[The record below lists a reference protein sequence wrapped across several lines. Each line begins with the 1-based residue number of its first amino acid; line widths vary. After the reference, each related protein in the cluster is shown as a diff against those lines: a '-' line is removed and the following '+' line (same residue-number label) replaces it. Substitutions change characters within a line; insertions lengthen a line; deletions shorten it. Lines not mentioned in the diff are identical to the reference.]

1 MQTGGA
7 DLTTP
12 KFWPRE
18 GGKPVA
24 WRPTATG
31 QEAHE
36 KLTEAVDAF
45 VQGDFEGAIEVVE
58 RERIDNDETNW
69 SNVRWVRPEVTIPAH
84 ELEDPKLAEFHCRQ
98 LLQHGEARH
107 AVLIEQNPADRTNE
121 YRVTVPK
128 VLVQLEDG
136 AKVDLFNPE
145 GSEEQVHEVEDI
157 RSSPS
162 GRKLAATQ
170 AVIAIEERLI
180 HVPQQL
186 NLEKPI
192 SPSYAQFAIDEGEAE
207 RGNELFDAYIGI
219 NRSFK
224 SKEQE
229 VVTWLHD
236 AGMPIAMIEEHV
248 APNHE
253 VARRPVMDWLKDQSS

>member
-1 MQTGGA
+1 MQPLNG
-7 DLTTP
+7 P

-18 GGKPVA
+18 EGKPIA
-24 WRPTATG
+24 WKPTATG
-31 QEAHE
+31 QEAHQ

-45 VQGDFEGAIEVVE
+45 VKGDYEGAIGVVE
-58 RERIDNDETNW
+58 RERLENDENSW
-69 SNVRWVRPEVTIPAH
+69 SNVRWVRPQVTIPAG
-84 ELEDPKLAEFHCRQ
+84 ELDDPQLAEFHRRQ

-107 AVLIEQNPADRTNE
+107 AVIIEQNPADRTNE
-121 YRVTVPK
+121 YRVTVPQ

-136 AKVDLFNPE
+136 SKVDLFDPK
-145 GSEEQVHEVEDI
+145 GSPQQVEQVEQI
-157 RSSPS
+157 RSTPA
-162 GRKLAATQ
+162 GRRLAATQ
-170 AVIAIEERLI
+170 AVIAMEERLI
-180 HVPQQL
+180 HVPQQQ

-192 SPSYAQFAIDEGEAE
+192 SPSYAQFAIDEGEPQ
-207 RGNELFDAYIGI
+207 RGNELFEAYIGI

-224 SKEQE
+224 TKEQE

-253 VARRPVMDWLKDQSS
+253 VARRPVMDWLKEHSG